1 MANGLLAKNGLIVTG
16 SVEVQNAVT
25 ASTFSGDGS
34 GLSGV
39 SDFPY
44 TGNAVIN
51 GSLEV
56 IGNTNFTGSINFLNN
71 SSNKI
76 VFENAASITQ
86 PQFRLRTHNT
96 GITMRGNDVLALL
109 SNGSGMIGIKKTGIA
124 AINFPSNA
132 QVGFT
137 SNTSVESYQP
147 YLYFH
152 RYSGNTIG
160 IGVYGGSSTANTNGR
175 LILQHITA
183 SGHISASTYYG
194 NSLNITGTQRS
205 LYTTQ
210 SFQYSGSS
218 LTHVTTSF
226 ENGTEE
232 IKIINYTGSNVD
244 NIVISGSDGINK
256 IYTLSYDGDGNVTNI
271 IVS

>member
-44 TGNAVIN
+44 TGSAIIS

-56 IGNTNFTGSINFLNN
+56 IG
-71 SSNKI
+71 
-76 VFENAASITQ
+76 
-86 PQFRLRTHNT
+86 
-96 GITMRGNDVLALL
+96 
-109 SNGSGMIGIKKTGIA
+109 
-124 AINFPSNA
+124 
-132 QVGFT
+132 
-137 SNTSVESYQP
+137 
-147 YLYFH
+147 
-152 RYSGNTIG
+152 
-160 IGVYGGSSTANTNGR
+160 
-175 LILQHITA
+175 
-183 SGHISASTYYG
+183 
-194 NSLNITGTQRS
+194 TQRS
-205 LYTTQ
+205 SYTTA
-210 SFQYSGSS
+210 SLTYSGSNITQITS
-218 LTHVTTSF
+218 SF
-226 ENGTEE
+226 EGGGNQITN
-232 IKIINYTGSNVD
+232 INYTGSNVD